1 VPVLT
6 AWAGIKVSAVIDI
19 WRTTVCRGSATAAG
33 VLFRSWNAGGEGS
46 AAIVFDWERNVLEAV
61 FEGAGLDL
69 GSTPDLDPEDDSLR
83 RVGGPAEHVQVRRL
97 PSERLCECC
106 GRTVWDL
113 PQDTWL
119 LLLHHASKVAF
130 SGYSRLHTA
139 YATPKVLVS
148 SSHCS
153 ALRRTMMCTC
163 GCCWTTRPWRST

>member
-1 VPVLT
+1 MPVLT

-83 RVGGPAEHVQVRRL
+83 RVGGPAEHVQV
-97 PSERLCECC
+97 C
-106 GRTVWDL
+106 RTD
-113 PQDTWL
+113 QMS
-119 LLLHHASKVAF
+119 AQSAVA
-130 SGYSRLHTA
+130 L
-139 YATPKVLVS
+139 
-148 SSHCS
+148 
-153 ALRRTMMCTC
+153 
-163 GCCWTTRPWRST
+163 